1 MIKYKLNGNHHS
13 CEWKTL
19 VYDIATNVDNE
30 VVYVF
35 EQEQEINIS
44 KSVNFVGPNVTLD
57 FNNCKLNT
65 QSEIVV
71 YNEGHIKN
79 ANVICE
85 VGNIDYNE
93 NEENTFGFLCCTNEN
108 TINNVS
114 FEMNGNLEY
123 NVTSD
128 AHSIFGLLIG
138 CNKGS
143 LSDINM
149 KLDEVS
155 LNIGTQCNVKYG
167 ALVGQNN
174 HGTIE
179 NITIDNVRLKCT
191 QALNC
196 FSGGITSNCAHGN
209 IKNVII
215 NNIDVNIDNIQ
226 HGGFSGIVQ
235 FSNDSNI
242 EYCKVKFVSINVSHI
257 QNDTYTGGL
266 IGLCGVNNTI
276 FQCSIETLREL
287 LINNVK
293 NAYIGGLIGYVD
305 YSSNIENCM
314 INIVETI
321 NGSHCNNVVCGGA
334 LGMNNGNSIDI
345 KMELLMQIKSE
356 HVSVNNIGGIVG
368 KNYGHVEYCTLNHCK
383 DLSIDNGG
391 FTNNVGGFCGY
402 NESALRHLKMS
413 SLENIYS
420 CGGKTNNAGGLVG
433 HNNGIL
439 EKCTILN
446 LGTVYSCNGIENIC
460 GGICGENTSNT
471 VDNTIYYT
479 EYIQPFGTDS
489 IININTNVFNAISS
503 GNYKFDSDD
512 ISKETVLLGA
522 TTMNNSF
529 EDKSFNID
537 INDWNTSFITSMSS
551 TFKNS
556 SFNQSLNDWDTTN
569 VTSMAN
575 LFEMS
580 IFDKDISSWNLSS
593 LISIDNIFTNGN
605 MSALNISNFVTSLY
619 NYIMLT
625 KRINISSFG
634 PLNISAAIEENMKN
648 TYGYYSL
655 YMLKTEYNLSTNAL
669 NSVDITHNV
678 TGLDTIHVDIS
689 SSDTFDNGFIV
700 EFLTDDD
707 TIFSGTKSGSVYL
720 KLNGNYDY
728 RFKLKGG
735 ASDKGHDLY
744 FYYNKVKKQYRYLS
758 HGGINADVD
767 ISNYRIYSTKE
778 GAVIGHT
785 SGTTTNT
792 DTGIITLSSTPD
804 HFYIKLDSLNRNN
817 NYRAQFLP
825 WDYGYSTVQN
835 EKLGVISVPTL
846 TFEKQLGL
854 LTGVHILQW
863 GANVWMTMESMF
875 ENVDHVTIA
884 PYSGTPN
891 LKHCISM
898 KNMFKGTKTF
908 NSDIEHWN
916 TSSVEDMSFMFEEC
930 ENFNRSLQKWNVSK
944 VKTMKSMFNN
954 AKNFNQYIGSWEIS
968 KVTDFSS
975 MFNNAILFNNELN
988 SWNVHDTVNTT
999 GMLTGTVALES
1010 AFIGSWDSVDT
1021 NNNDTKH
1028 ALFLKKN
1035 IGSAIYAKSNGD
1047 IVIKCTL
1054 GSVVV
1059 SKGEYTS
1066 GIFSHN
1072 GTLDTLSGIE
1082 TLTLSVDT
1090 GSDTMH
1096 VPSLSITGGVHTDD
1110 NVTIESWKYEYMVS
1124 YKELFKKVS
1133 VKLPEYYGNSDFY
1146 NCPLCTSFE
1155 SMFEG
1160 SFIENPEQLA
1170 YFNTTSVINMKNM
1183 FKNCKNP
1190 SDKNIGSYISS
1201 WDVSNVNEFSGMFED
1216 FEYFNGDL
1224 SSWNTRCAKNFNTM
1238 FKSATNF
1245 NNYIGNWN
1253 TSQVK
1258 SCNSMFEDCT
1268 NFDQAFY
1275 WDISK
1280 VRNMDKMFKDVK
1292 LSALNVDETLK
1303 AWSKYIGYYTPNLDI
1318 GDSEY
1323 ITGEKLEI
1331 PEYTQK
1337 VIYDL
1342 ENSGWNISLKV
1353 DKNVVNAIG
1362 DPYITPLYGKTYKI
1376 PDTELCYRLYQ
1387 GNNVSINGLVQKYT
1401 DIDALNNLVMK
1412 LNKNKFNNTL
1422 DTKHLVFN
1430 DMYFFTKIVIKVNN
1444 EACMY
1449 NLEKECWETHKHES
1463 IKEIS
1468 YIKDFQNLN
1477 EFYKKEKINVRTLL
1491 INELK
1496 LKLYKCD
1503 NPQIHTGLELENVD
1517 KNSKGLLVYECIS
1530 NSAITNN
1537 LYDFNP
1543 KQLIKATSDDGTWIK
1558 EQFFTNNG
1566 TKLVKNIRIL

>member
-1 MIKYKLNGNHHS
+1 MIKYKLNGIDHN
-13 CEWKTL
+13 CEWNTL
-19 VYDIATNVDNE
+19 VYDISQNIDNE

-35 EQEQEINIS
+35 ESNQEIHVDRKI
-44 KSVNFVGPNVTLD
+44 KFVGSNVTLD
-57 FNNCKLNT
+57 FNNCNLIT
-65 QSEIVV
+65 ESEIVV
-71 YNEGHIKN
+71 YNEGYIKN
-79 ANVICE
+79 VNVTCDT
-85 VGNIDYNE
+85 GNIDYNE
-93 NEENTFGFLCCTNEN
+93 NQENIFGFLCCTNEN
-108 TINNVS
+108 DINNVS
-114 FEMNGNLEY
+114 FTMGGNLEY

-128 AHSIFGLLIG
+128 AHSIFGLLVG
-138 CNKGS
+138 VNKGK
-143 LSDINM
+143 LSKVDM
-149 KLDEVS
+149 KLDEVVV
-155 LNIGTQCNVKYG
+155 NVQNNCTCNYGT
-167 ALVGQNN
+167 LVGKNN
-174 HGTIE
+174 NGMIE
-179 NITIDNVRLKCT
+179 NITIDNVILKCT
-191 QALNC
+191 KALNC
-196 FSGGITSNCAHGN
+196 FSGGITSNCIHGT
-209 IKNVII
+209 IKNVHI
-215 NNIDVNIDNIQ
+215 NNIDVYIENIQ
-226 HGGFSGIVQ
+226 HGGFAGIVQ
-235 FSNDSNI
+235 ISSESII
-242 EYCKVKFVSINVSHI
+242 EYCDIKCIKASVSNVK
-257 QNDTYTGGL
+257 NDTYMGGL
-266 IGLCGVNNTI
+266 FGLCG
-276 FQCSIETLREL
+276 
-287 LINNVK
+287 INNKIFKCNIEILKELYNHNIK
-293 NAYIGGLIGYVD
+293 NLNIGGLIGYVD
-305 YSSNIENCM
+305 YSSNVENCYIKNIEC
-314 INIVETI
+314 INISNCKDV
-321 NGSHCNNVVCGGA
+321 NCGGA
-334 LGMNNGNSIDI
+334 IGMNNGSSVDI
-345 KMELLMQIKSE
+345 KMEQLMNIKTID
-356 HVSVNNIGGIVG
+356 VTVNNIGGIVG
-368 KNYGHVEYCTLNHCK
+368 KNYGYLEYCNLSHCK
-383 DLSIDNGG
+383 ELYIDNGG
-391 FTNNVGGFCGY
+391 FSNNIGGFCGY
-402 NESALRHLKMS
+402 NESALRYLKINT
-413 SLENIYS
+413 LENIYS

-433 HNNGIL
+433 HNNGML
-439 EKCTILN
+439 EKCTVLN
-446 LGTVYSCNGIENIC
+446 LGSVYSCNGIENIC

-471 VDNTIYYT
+471 VDNTIYYN

-503 GNYKFDSDD
+503 ENYKFDSDD

-522 TTMNNSF
+522 TTMNKSF
-529 EDKSFNID
+529 ENKSFNID
-537 INDWNTSFITSMSS
+537 INDWNTSSITSMIS
-551 TFKNS
+551 TFKKS
-556 SFNQSLNDWDTTN
+556 SFNQPLNDWDTTN

-575 LFEMS
+575 LFEES

-593 LISIDNIFTNGN
+593 LMSIDDIFTNGN

-625 KRINISSFG
+625 KRNDITSFG
-634 PLNISAAIEENMKN
+634 TLNISAAIEENMKN

-655 YMLKTEYNLSTNAL
+655 YMLKTEYSLRTNAL

-700 EFLTDDD
+700 EFLTDVD

-744 FYYNKVKKQYRYLS
+744 FYYNKKQYRYLS

-785 SGTTTNT
+785 FGTTTNT
-792 DTGIITLSSTPD
+792 DTGIITLSSSTPD

-846 TFEKQLGL
+846 TFEKQLG

-988 SWNVHDTVNTT
+988 SWNVHHTVNTT

-1035 IGSAIYAKSNGD
+1035 IGSAIYPKSNGD
-1047 IVIKCTL
+1047 IVIKCTKGNVNVSEGEHSRGNFSHSGTL
-1054 GSVVV
+1054 GS
-1059 SKGEYTS
+1059 
-1066 GIFSHN
+1066 
-1072 GTLDTLSGIE
+1072 TLSGSGSG
-1082 TLTLSVDT
+1082 TLTLSVD
-1090 GSDTMH
+1090 GGDTMH
-1096 VPSLSITGGVHTDD
+1096 VPSLSITSTTTQDEVI
-1110 NVTIESWKYEYMVS
+1110 IESWKYEYMVS
-1124 YKELFKKVS
+1124 YKELFKNITVT
-1133 VKLPEYYGNSDFY
+1133 LPNYYGNSEFY
-1146 NCPLCTSFE
+1146 NCPLCTTFE

-1160 SFIENPEQLA
+1160 SMIINPEQLQ

-1183 FKNCKNP
+1183 FKNCKNTI
-1190 SDKNIGSYISS
+1190 NIGSYISS

-1216 FEYFNGDL
+1216 FTYFNGDL

-1238 FKSATNF
+1238 FKNATNF
-1245 NNYIGNWN
+1245 NKYIGNWN
-1253 TSQVK
+1253 TCQVK
-1258 SCNSMFEDCT
+1258 SCNSMFENCT
-1268 NFDQAFY
+1268 ALDQAFY

-1280 VRNMDKMFKDVK
+1280 VRNMDKMFKKVQ

-1303 AWSKYIGYYTPNLDI
+1303 EWSKYIGYYTPNLDI

-1323 ITGEKLEI
+1323 IIGGNVEI

-1337 VIYDL
+1337 VINDL
-1342 ENSGWNISLKV
+1342 ENAGWNISLKV

-1362 DPYITPLYGKTYKI
+1362 DPYITPLYGNTYKI
-1376 PDTELCYRLYQ
+1376 PDTELCYRLYDSS
-1387 GNNVSINGLVQKYT
+1387 NVSINGIVQKFT
-1401 DIDALNNLVMK
+1401 DINALNSLVAN
-1412 LNKNKFNNTL
+1412 LNKTKFNNSL
-1422 DTKHLVFN
+1422 DTKHLVFK
-1430 DMYFFTKIVIKVNN
+1430 DMYFFTKIVFKISN
-1444 EACMY
+1444 EACLY
-1449 NLEKECWETHKHES
+1449 NLETECWETHKNEN

-1468 YIKDFQNLN
+1468 YVKDFKNLN
-1477 EFYKKEKINVRTLL
+1477 EFYKKEKINVKTLL
-1491 INELK
+1491 INDLK
-1496 LKLYKCD
+1496 LKLYKCE
-1503 NPQIHTGLELENVD
+1503 NPQIHTGLELTNVE

-1530 NSAITNN
+1530 SSAVTKD
-1537 LYDFNP
+1537 LYDFSN
-1543 KQLIKATSDDGTWIK
+1543 KEIIKASSKDGTWIK
-1558 EQFFTNNG
+1558 EQFFTSDG
-1566 TKLVKNIRIL
+1566 TKLVKNIKIL